1 MASHIITDEIIADM
15 EIMFKNLF
23 TGSKLLPRQ
32 ELCATART
40 MLDIAQFLIEQKDH
54 NKL

>member
-15 EIMFKNLF
+15 EIMFKTL
-23 TGSKLLPRQ
+23 SKGCRVLPRQ
-32 ELCATART
+32 ELCTTART
-40 MLDIAQFLIEQKDH
+40 MLDIAQFLIEQNNH